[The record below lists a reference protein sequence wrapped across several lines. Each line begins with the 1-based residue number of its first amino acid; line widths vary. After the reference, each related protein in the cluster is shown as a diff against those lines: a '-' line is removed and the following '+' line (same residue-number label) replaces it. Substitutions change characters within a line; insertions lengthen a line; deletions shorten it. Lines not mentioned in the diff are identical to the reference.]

1 MADEFCEAADG
12 EKGIEK
18 IRELRPDLVLL
29 DLSMPC
35 MNGLEAA
42 RELRRL
48 HPSLP
53 LLMFTSFKT
62 PNLEEQAIAAGCNTL
77 VSKSDSGQLLSSMQ
91 RLLPGVA

>member
-1 MADEFCEAADG
+1 MNSVRQRTER
-12 EKGIEK
+12 KGLRK